1 MNKKNNDNCTF
12 FSTLLVEWG
21 DSIIRALIIITFI
34 LAFVAQTC
42 TVVGNSMLNTL
53 HDGEKLVISNLFYS
67 PKENDIIVFHQTGDL
82 NEPVVKRIIAT
93 ENKWVRIDF
102 DRGLVYVSDDD
113 VIDESD
119 LIDESSYAYLDI
131 GFYKMKGIK
140 EYAVPE
146 GHVFVMGDNRN
157 NSTDSRSDYIGY
169 VDEKTILGKV
179 VFRLYPYDNFGF
191 VK

>member
-1 MNKKNNDNCTF
+1 MNKKFNESGAF
-12 FSTLLVEWG
+12 LSSLLVEWG

-53 HDGEKLVISNLFYS
+53 HDGEKLVISNLFYK
-67 PKENDIIVFHQTGDL
+67 PKENDIIVFHETGAL

-102 DRGLVYVSDDD
+102 DRAIVYVSNDE
-113 VIDESD
+113 VIDETD
-119 LIDESSYAYLDI
+119 IIDESSYAYLDI
-131 GFYKMKGIK
+131 GAYKMKGIK
-140 EYAVPE
+140 EYYVPQ

-157 NSTDSRSDYIGY
+157 NSTDSRSEYIGF
-169 VDEKTILGKV
+169 VNEKTILGKV
-179 VFRLYPYDNFGF
+179 IIRIYPYDNFGF